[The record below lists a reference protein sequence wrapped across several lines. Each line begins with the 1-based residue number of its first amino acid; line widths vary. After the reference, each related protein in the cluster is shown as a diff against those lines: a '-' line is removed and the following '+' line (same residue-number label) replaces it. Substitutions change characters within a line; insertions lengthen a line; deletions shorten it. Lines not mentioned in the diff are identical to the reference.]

1 MALSDANKASL
12 AFKNTQ
18 GKAHT
23 ATNKELGNEE
33 EPLKFI
39 VGADT
44 VWLSEITG
52 TPDLSIVEHIT
63 TASLLPD
70 LTSNGRAFFSYYP
83 ANHAKAGQRIYNV
96 VPHSF
101 GNAYEA
107 IIRGSDG
114 SRIVEFDARDWV
126 YQYQPGIFF
135 QQTANASP
143 APTSASF
150 YVYKGATLSS
160 SISDGSVSLGSSGS
174 SAQWTDTGGSF
185 ETTSSVAI
193 TGPTITF
200 SGSGVVWNNQLV
212 SSYTVENG
220 TRDLNLTGI
229 YPMTGSISNHGTI
242 FTLDVPATGAML
254 DGDIVIMGKSP
265 NLNNRGHFKFNVV
278 AYNSSSMMNTPPE
291 PITVMMPD
299 IKTDPA
305 WDYNVDIE
313 GTRLLFSITGS
324 TLYNIDWSFHARFH
338 IL

>member
-1 MALSDANKASL
+1 MALSDINKSSL

-33 EPLKFI
+33 EPLKFV

-44 VWLSEITG
+44 VWLSEITE

-101 GNAYEA
+101 GNAYAA

-114 SRIVEFDARDWV
+114 ARIVEFDSRDWV

-150 YVYKGATLSS
+150 YIYKGATLSS
-160 SISDGSVSLGSSGS
+160 SLADSGGSLGGS

-212 SSYTVENG
+212 SSYTVLNG

-229 YPMTGSISNHGTI
+229 YPMTGSVSNHGTI
-242 FTLDVPATGAML
+242 FALDVPIAGAMV
-254 DGDIVIMGKSP
+254 DGDIVIMGRSP
-265 NLNNRGHFKFNVV
+265 DINNRGHFKFNVV

-305 WDYNVDIE
+305 WDYNVDID

-324 TLYNIDWSFHARFH
+324 ALYNIDWSFHARFH